1 MTHFSGSLRICSGKA
16 GDKVA
21 DSVGHISVDITGN
34 EKPLQKKIEGLGDK
48 LKAPMSKLG
57 SAMAAAFSTALLAKF
72 AKESIESAA
81 QVNAANSQMSQTFG
95 ELEAKARSAIG
106 TVAKNSGILESRL
119 QGVGTSIY
127 AFAKTSGMDSAAAM
141 TMMQDALQATADSAA
156 YYDRSLEETAESL
169 KSFLKGNYANDAAL
183 GISCTE
189 TTRNAAANKLY
200 GKSFKDLSEAQKQLT
215 LLKMVKD
222 ANKLSGAMGQASRE
236 ADGWENVTGNLKEAW
251 KQFQAVI
258 GQPVLKAATAVVK
271 KLTAALQKL
280 TEYAKTATQ
289 EMAKLFNWDL
299 SEVTSSGNSAAQSIS
314 SIAENAGE
322 GTENINAAAKAA
334 EKLKKTVAGFDQLN
348 ILSSDDDSGS
358 TDNPET
364 AAGNTTGSLDIPET
378 SKVEAGIDKITDK
391 IDILKNKLRKLY
403 KSSGLSKAVDNFRKQ
418 FDKINFPQIRKNF
431 QSIFTDLQP
440 IANASIEGTARIA
453 KSKLAYIGTMLGGMT
468 RTVASAIQTAS
479 GGIAQWLSRDK
490 DRIAG
495 FIDSISGNISRGID
509 NCSAFAG
516 TLFDILNESLERM
529 RPQTEGA
536 IANTLSGFTT
546 FAGAVGE
553 VISGGFE
560 IATSAAAQWAKDNSG
575 IIGTAFDDVQQ
586 IVNDCMSGIGKA
598 FADVGGDISGW
609 WNTDGQKIF
618 ESFCGVMGDIG
629 TTFLNVFHKLI
640 MPVWD
645 TFTSTLQSGWND
657 CIRPVFQSAGNTLT
671 KLWKQIIEPFWNK
684 VLKPVL
690 DKLISYYSKN
700 LKKVLEQL
708 KIVFTTVFS
717 TIKNVVD
724 EFFKSIDNLIDFIT
738 HVFKG
743 DWDSAWN
750 DIKNC
755 FQNSFAGMGE
765 FAKGSFNLIIDC
777 INTVWAR
784 IYDFVAGVA
793 DGFGDILTKIGQAL
807 GQDWG
812 FTMPSQPS
820 YIPHLAKGGL
830 VKAPTLAMVGD
841 NKGAAR
847 DPEVVSPLSK
857 LESMLHSN
865 DPEII
870 RLLMRIIT
878 LLEHD
883 ENTYQNNIY
892 LDSEVIE
899 RKLVKVRKRKQRRY
913 GGALT

>member
-1 MTHFSGSLRICSGKA
+1 M
-16 GDKVA
+16 A

-57 SAMAAAFSTALLAKF
+57 SAMAAAFSAAVIAKF
-72 AKESIESAA
+72 AKESTEAAA
-81 QVNAANSQMSQTFG
+81 QVNAANSQMAQTFG

-215 LLKMVKD
+215 LLQMVKD

-251 KQFQAVI
+251 KQFQTVI

-479 GGIAQWLSRDK
+479 GGLAKWLSKDK
-490 DRIAG
+490 NRISE
-495 FIDSISGNISRGID
+495 FITSISGNISRGID

>member
-1 MTHFSGSLRICSGKA
+1 M
-16 GDKVA
+16 A

-57 SAMAAAFSTALLAKF
+57 SAMAAAFSAAVIAKF
-72 AKESIESAA
+72 AKESTEAAA
-81 QVNAANSQMSQTFG
+81 QVNAANSQMAQTFG

-169 KSFLKGNYANDAAL
+169 KSFLKGNFANDAAL

-215 LLKMVKD
+215 LLQMVKD

-784 IYDFVAGVA
+784 IYDFVAGIA
-793 DGFGDILTKIGQAL
+793 NGFGGILEKIGQAL

>member
-1 MTHFSGSLRICSGKA
+1 M
-16 GDKVA
+16 A

-57 SAMAAAFSTALLAKF
+57 SAMAAAFSAAVIAKF
-72 AKESIESAA
+72 AKESTEAAA
-81 QVNAANSQMSQTFG
+81 QVNAANSQMAQTFG

-156 YYDRSLEETAESL
+156 YYDRSLEDTAESL
-169 KSFLKGNYANDAAL
+169 KSFLKGNFANDAAL

-215 LLKMVKD
+215 LLQMVKD

-236 ADGWENVTGNLKEAW
+236 ADGWENVIGNLKESW
-251 KQFQAVI
+251 RQLQAAI
-258 GQPVLKAATAVVK
+258 GQPMLKIATAAVK
-271 KLTAALQKL
+271 KLTSALQQL
-280 TEYAKTATQ
+280 TAYAKTATQ
-289 EMAKLFNWDL
+289 AMSKLFGWDISDIVNNTGKTANNIDL
-299 SEVTSSGNSAAQSIS
+299 LAQNSENSSKNLN
-314 SIAENAGE
+314 ENV
-322 GTENINAAAKAA
+322 KAA
-334 EKLKKTVAGFDQLN
+334 EKLKKAVAGFDQLN
-348 ILSSDDDSGS
+348 ILSAEQEVGETDENTNVQTSSDPAAAPMSADVSKTSGEL
-358 TDNPET
+358 DNM
-364 AAGNTTGSLDIPET
+364 SKKLDVIK
-378 SKVEAGIDKITDK
+378 SKLG
-391 IDILKNKLRKLY
+391 KLY
-403 KSSGLSKAVDNFRKQ
+403 KSSGLDKAVDSFRKQ
-418 FDKINFPQIRKNF
+418 FDKIDFPQIRKNF

-453 KSKLAYIGTMLGGMT
+453 KSKLAYIGTMFGGMT
-468 RTVASAIQTAS
+468 RTVSSAIQTAS
-479 GGIAQWLSRDK
+479 GGLAKWLSKDK
-490 DRIAG
+490 NRISE
-495 FIDSISGNISRGID
+495 FITSISSNISVGID

-516 TLFDILNESLERM
+516 TMFDTLNESIDRM
-529 RPQTEGA
+529 RPKTEEA
-536 IANTLSGFTT
+536 IAGMLSGFTT
-546 FAGAVGE
+546 FAGSVGT

-857 LESMLHSN
+857 LESMLHSGN
-865 DPEII
+865 PEII
-870 RLLMRIIT
+870 RLLLRIIS
-878 LLEHD
+878 LLEHE
-883 ENTYQNNIY
+883 ENIFQNNFII
-892 LDSEVIE
+892 DGEVVE

-913 GGALT
+913 GGAVT